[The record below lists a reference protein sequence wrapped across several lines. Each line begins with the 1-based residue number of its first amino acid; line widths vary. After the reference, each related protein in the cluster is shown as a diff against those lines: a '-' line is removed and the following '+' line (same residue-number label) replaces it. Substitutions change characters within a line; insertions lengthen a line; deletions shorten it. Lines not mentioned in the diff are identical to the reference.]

1 MIADALGQDTRY
13 PSIELTAGSGQG
25 PRAMSFTK
33 QGVGLPQIDRPS
45 VLYRKLFAS
54 DTDRAQSAHL
64 LESGGSRLD
73 MVLDDATRL
82 QRSLGGGDRAKPE
95 KYFES
100 LRAVEKR
107 IRRQRTAL
115 D

>member
-25 PRAMSFTK
+25 PRAMSFTQ
-33 QGVGLPQIDRPS
+33 QGIGLPQIDRPS
-45 VLYRKLFAS
+45 VPYRKLFAS
-54 DTDRAQSAHL
+54 DTDRARSAYL

-82 QRSLGGGDRAKPE
+82 QRSLGGRDRAKLE
-95 KYFES
+95 EYSKS

-107 IRRQRTAL
+107 MRRQLAAV